1 MGVRFR
7 KSVKLAPGIRA
18 SVGKKSA
25 SVSFGGRGGRY
36 TISSTGRRTSSVS
49 IPGTGVSYVSSS
61 TRGRGPSAGSPS
73 PVSVSGPSRRAS
85 KVYGI
90 IFLILSVLLI
100 LMGVSA
106 LSFGGWVILVIGAL
120 SLLLGIYYLRRSRA
134 MNEAQKRDEAE
145 AE

>member
-7 KSVKLAPGIRA
+7 KSVKVAPGIRA
-18 SVGKKSA
+18 SVGKKSV

-61 TRGRGPSAGSPS
+61 TRSRGPSAGPPS

-85 KVYGI
+85 KVYGV

-100 LMGVSA
+100 LLGLAA
-106 LSFGGWVILVIGAL
+106 LSFGGWIILLIGAL
-120 SLLLGIYYLRRSRA
+120 CLLLGIYYLRRSRA
-134 MNEAQKRDEAE
+134 LSEAE
-145 AE
+145 KLDAVEAE